1 MRVYESMIVFHP
13 DCGETAVKELL
24 ERAKQIVAG
33 SGGEVTTLVEW
44 GLKDLAYRIQK
55 QRRGYFTILEFK
67 GNGDAVA
74 ELERNL
80 RIWDRVLRYITV
92 QVDPNRPPLEQVVRP
107 RREGVGG
114 GEGGEDGGDDDG
126 FDEGVDLESSD
137 AN

>member
-13 DCGETAVKELL
+13 DCGEASVKEFL
-24 ERAKQIVAG
+24 ERAKQILAARG
-33 SGGEVTTLVEW
+33 AEVTTLIDW

-67 GNGDAVA
+67 GTGDAVA

-92 QVDPNRPPLEQVVRP
+92 QVDPDRPPLEQVVRP
-107 RREGVGG
+107 RREGL
-114 GEGGEDGGDDDG
+114 GEGGEDGVDGEDDG
-126 FDEGVDLESSD
+126 FDVPADLDSPD
-137 AN
+137 A